1 MATKSQKRPQISKEQ
16 IVDEAFSL
24 LRETNLAGLTMRV
37 LADRL
42 GIKAASLYWHFP
54 NKAALEAAMSE
65 RLFIK
70 NTVEVPDAASLKEWM
85 TGAGRH
91 LYKNL
96 MDCPDSAA
104 LMRKAELSPEQFSN
118 TMRIVRG
125 NMAKFDED
133 LERALGLYSGVEA
146 IINGWVAVA
155 QSPYGPGLAATFDI
169 EQMAFETLDAL
180 IEGWDMT
187 PRSE

>member
-1 MATKSQKRPQISKEQ
+1 MATRSQSKPKISKEQ
-16 IVDEAFSL
+16 IIEEAFGL

-70 NTVEVPDAASLKEWM
+70 NTLEVPDAANLKDWM
-85 TGAGRH
+85 AGAGRH
-91 LYKNL
+91 LYRNL
-96 MDCPDSAA
+96 MDCPDSTA

-118 TMRIVRG
+118 TMRIVRS

-133 LERALGLYSGVEA
+133 LERALGLYAGVEA

-155 QSPYGPGLAATFDI
+155 QSPYGPGLAATFNI
-169 EQMAFETLDAL
+169 EETAFATLDAL

-187 PRSE
+187 PRN